1 MTLSVRTLPKL
12 LGGLILAA
20 AVAAL
25 AIQSLGQG
33 AVGGGGAAGWALPV
47 LLAAIG
53 LWLGGFL
60 PEHVTAL
67 GFFALLLLFKLAP
80 PEVVLSGFT
89 SSALWLVLAG
99 LVLGLAMEETGL
111 GRRFALLARGLEGW
125 SYPRV
130 AAVVVA
136 LSVAAIFFMPSAT
149 GRIIMLLGVIG
160 PLAVHLGYAPGSRG
174 HAGLMLAAAFG
185 TFLPAF
191 SVLPSNVPNMV
202 LAGTLEKLTG
212 HTLTFVDFFVLHF
225 PVLGVGRALAV
236 WALVCLFYAEP
247 PGAVQGEG
255 AQPPGPISV
264 PERRLA
270 LILLVAV
277 GLWVTDSWHHVSPAW
292 VALAGA
298 VLCLTPGLGMLGR
311 DALRKVNLSMILH
324 VGAVIGLGAVAD
336 KLGLGAWMAESILG
350 GMPLSGRGDLH
361 DWAVLV
367 VLPMLLGVLTTAPGV
382 PAVLVPMGETLAAR
396 SGFSVVGVAMM
407 QVPGLSTILLPHQ
420 VPPLMAAIP
429 VSGVPY
435 HEFVRMCLLMAAIA
449 VVLLLPLDA
458 LWWMALGW
466 L

>member
-1 MTLSVRTLPKL
+1 MILSARALPKL
-12 LGGLILAA
+12 LGGALLAA
-20 AVAAL
+20 AAAAL
-25 AIQSLGQG
+25 LAQIVG
-33 AVGGGGAAGWALPV
+33 AGAAGGGAAGWALPI
-47 LLAAIG
+47 LLATIG

-60 PEHVTAL
+60 PDHVTAL

-89 SSALWLVLAG
+89 SSALWLVLGG

-111 GRRFALLARGLEGW
+111 AKRLATLGRGLEGL
-125 SYPRV
+125 SYPRLV
-130 AAVVVA
+130 AVVVA
-136 LSVAAIFFMPSAT
+136 LGVGAIFFMPSAT
-149 GRIIMLLGVIG
+149 GRILMLLGIVA
-160 PLAVHLGYAPGSRG
+160 PLARHLGYAPGTRG

-185 TFLPAF
+185 TFMPAF

-212 HTLTFVDFFVLHF
+212 SSLTFVDFFVLHF
-225 PVLGVGRALAV
+225 PVLGLGRALAV
-236 WALVCLFYAEP
+236 WGLVCLLYADK
-247 PGAVQGEG
+247 
-255 AQPPGPISV
+255 PGPV
-264 PERRLA
+264 EGTGVAAPGPMNRGERRLTA
-270 LILLVAV
+270 ILLTAV

-311 DALRKVNLSMILH
+311 DSFRKINAAMLFHIA
-324 VGAVIGLGAVAD
+324 AVIGLGTVANN
-336 KLGLGAWMAESILG
+336 LGLGAWLAESILG
-350 GMPLSGRGDLH
+350 WMPLSGQGGVH

-367 VLPMLLGVLTTAPGV
+367 ALPMLLGVLTTAPGV
-382 PAVLVPMGETLAAR
+382 PAVLVPMSDVLTAR
-396 SGFSVVGVAMM
+396 SGFSAIDIAMM

-429 VSGVPY
+429 VSGVAY

-449 VVLLLPLDA
+449 VVVLLPLDV
-458 LWWMALGW
+458 LWWMALGR